1 MKNIS
6 KTKIKTHDNKINT
19 NFHKNVVPEE
29 GCHCVFLLIILIDR
43 VLAWVKLLSASISGT
58 KNTL

>member
-19 NFHKNVVPEE
+19 NFHKNVVPE

-43 VLAWVKLLSASISGT
+43 VSAWMKVLSASILGR